1 MSEIG
6 YHRIKATV
14 VGMTK
19 IDCTSNG
26 NPMWELELVYH
37 CNLNDCDFSTV
48 VRTAPDVMFAYELHA
63 GWLDRRVIATYK
75 PLKSFN
81 RLYHIKLA

>member
-1 MSEIG
+1 MET
-6 YHRIKATV
+6 IKATI

-26 NPMWELELVYH
+26 NPMWELKLLYH
-37 CNLNDCDFSTV
+37 DSYFSTV
-48 VRTAPDVMFAYELHA
+48 VRTAPDAMFAYELHA
-63 GWLDRRVIATYK
+63 GWLDKKVIATYK

-81 RLYHIKLA
+81 RLYHIELA